1 MRRLFQIGTL
11 VVSNSYIGSVFYNN
25 IYQGWFKGIC
35 VPVMNCY
42 GCPLAA
48 VSCPIG
54 TLQHFVI
61 IKAFPLLLIGFLGIV
76 GLVVGRMTCGWLC
89 PFGFFQEMLY
99 KIKTKKF
106 YPKKVFSYSK
116 YVILVGLT
124 LLVAFWV
131 GEPWFCKLCPVGTLE
146 AGIPFVLWNPSGD
159 MFTQGGSIL
168 SRVGILFY
176 AKLLI
181 LFALVAFAVFVHQPF
196 CRYVCPLGAIWSV
209 FNRFSLF
216 QLKVN
221 SGACA
226 FFEDCHQGC
235 PTDINVHHNANDGDC
250 IRCLEC
256 TKWKCK
262 TVKFKPVWAEEKS
275 SSHNQHAHSYPEQIV
290 EEIIKKDRQNQDHKS

>member
-116 YVILVGLT
+116 YAILIGLT

-131 GEPWFCKLCPVGTLE
+131 GEPWFCKLCPVGTIE

-159 MFTQGGSIL
+159 MFTQGGSII
-168 SRVGILFY
+168 SRVGLLFY
-176 AKLLI
+176 AKLFI

-196 CRYVCPLGAIWSV
+196 CRYVCPLGAIWSL

-262 TVKFKPVWAEEKS
+262 TVKFKPAWAEDKT
-275 SSHNQHAHSYPEQIV
+275 SSHGQHAHSHQEHV
-290 EEIIKKDRQNQDHKS
+290 MEETMKKDGYKQNHSR

>member
-1 MRRLFQIGTL
+1 MKRRLFQIGTL
-11 VVSNSYIGSVFYNN
+11 VVSNSYIGAVFLNR
-25 IYQGWFKGIC
+25 IYQGPFKGVC

-42 GCPLAA
+42 GCPLAT

-61 IKAFPLLLIGFLGIV
+61 IKAFPFMLLGFLGLI

-106 YPKKVFSYSK
+106 YPKKAYSYSK
-116 YVILVGLT
+116 YLVLVGLT
-124 LLVAFWV
+124 LLVAFWL

-146 AGIPFVLWNPSGD
+146 AGIPFVLWNPTGD
-159 MFTQGGSIL
+159 MFTEGGSIV
-168 SRVGILFY
+168 SRVGLLFY
-176 AKLLI
+176 IKLSI
-181 LFALVAFAVFVHQPF
+181 LFALVAFAILVHQPF
-196 CRYVCPLGAIWSV
+196 CRYMCPLGAIWSL

-216 QLKVN
+216 KLKV
-221 SGACA
+221 SHEVCA

-235 PTDINVHHNANDGDC
+235 PMDINVHVNANDGDC

-262 TVKFKPVWAEEKS
+262 TVKFGPAWSQESTPHQHGVDE
-275 SSHNQHAHSYPEQIV
+275 HNT
-290 EEIIKKDRQNQDHKS
+290 EIIKEV